1 MNQLL
6 RIFIKAVAE
15 ALFSRLD
22 QKQAQSRTDQRVKT
36 EVHHDFEQQ
45 AREAEAAAHQ
55 AQLEDSPDE
64 LPERLRK
71 HGL

>member
-1 MNQLL
+1 MSQLL
-6 RIFIKAVAE
+6 RVFLKAMVE

-22 QKQAQSRTDQRVKT
+22 RKRAQTRTDRLNKT
-36 EVHHDFEQQ
+36 EEHHDFEQQ
-45 AREAEAAAHQ
+45 ARAAEAAAHQ
-55 AQLEDSPDE
+55 AQLEDRPDD

>member
-6 RIFIKAVAE
+6 QIFIKAVAE
-15 ALFSRLD
+15 ALFSHLD
-22 QKQAQSRTDQRVKT
+22 QKRTQARTDRLIKT
-36 EVHHDFEQQ
+36 EEHHDFEQQ
-45 AREAEAAAHQ
+45 ARVAEAAAHQ
-55 AQLEDSPDE
+55 AQLEDSPDD